1 MKYYYGNSYKEAI
14 SNDPVE
20 INSIK
25 ILKQYQDAYSTVFL
39 AEEDEQFYTLV
50 WKEKGSN
57 VELSDRYDDF
67 DDVRADFKYLTEQTS
82 EEYEYV
88 VMQKVTES
96 QIGGET
102 IEELASWGLE

>member
-1 MKYYYGNSYKEAI
+1 MKNYG
-14 SNDPVE
+14 
-20 INSIK
+20 
-25 ILKQYQDAYSTVFL
+25 
-39 AEEDEQFYTLV
+39 DEHFYVLV

-57 VELSDRYDDF
+57 EELSERYDDF

-82 EEYEYV
+82 EEHEYV

-96 QIGGET
+96 QLDGET

>member
-1 MKYYYGNSYKEAI
+1 MKYYYGNSYKEAM

-20 INSIK
+20 INSIR
-25 ILKQYQDAYSTVFL
+25 ILKQYQDVYNVVIAV
-39 AEEDEQFYTLV
+39 EEDEQFYMLV
-50 WKEKGSN
+50 SKEKGSN
-57 VELSDRYDDF
+57 EELSERYDDF
-67 DDVRADFKYLTEQTS
+67 DDVRADFKYLTEQTP

-96 QIGGET
+96 QIDGET